1 MEFKGSSFII
11 KKLGL
16 LRLRDSSSTSAADGG
31 FGYLR
36 DWVWWTGLI
45 TSKVFYEI
53 CFEINNFQLSVYFNL
68 SGSR

>member
-1 MEFKGSSFII
+1 MCGCAGSSFII

-16 LRLRDSSSTSAADGG
+16 LRLRGSTSTPAADGG

-45 TSKVFYEI
+45 TSKI
-53 CFEINNFQLSVYFNL
+53 
-68 SGSR
+68 